1 MPDDFGPGFRIRPAR
16 AADARQLSMVAFEAK
31 AFWGDDL
38 AWMEAWRPQLT
49 LTAADLDRM
58 IVRVAEQAETIV
70 GFGAV
75 GRLRDEW
82 ELAHLWVK
90 PDYMRRGIGR
100 RLLDALAL
108 AARQAGANS
117 LRIESDPRAEAFY
130 LGAGA
135 ARTGVIPAP
144 MPGAPMRVL
153 PVLQLALE

>member
-1 MPDDFGPGFRIRPAR
+1 MPDDFASGFRIRPAR

-58 IVRVAEQAETIV
+58 IVRVAEQVETIV

-75 GRLRDEW
+75 DRPRGEW

-90 PDYMRRGIGR
+90 PDYMRRGLGR

-108 AARQAGANS
+108 AARQAGARS

-135 ARTGVIPAP
+135 ARTGAIPAP
-144 MPGAPMRVL
+144 MPGAPLRVL